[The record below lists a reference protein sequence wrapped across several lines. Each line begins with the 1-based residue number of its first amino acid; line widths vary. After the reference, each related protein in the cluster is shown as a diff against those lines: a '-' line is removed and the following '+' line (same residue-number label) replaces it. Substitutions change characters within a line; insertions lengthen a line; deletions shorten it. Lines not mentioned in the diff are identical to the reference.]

1 VAFDGS
7 EGELVVG
14 AIEAVV
20 HCRGHRRHSR
30 EVEQERWYTDGH
42 WTLLHRFAE
51 RWSLRNTGWDT
62 ASHLTLTVYPYQQR
76 GTPAWRIEV
85 ALATLFGLRRM
96 SERLLRSQPPAEP
109 YPAVTNS
116 DGLVAAGDSI
126 DLTFPPP
133 PNKGWLEVEWHS
145 PDDSTHWASCRLPV
159 NETPAFSPIGMKR
172 SGHASSLWAGPR
184 RLLSA
189 VVSMVTWRRGR

>member
-30 EVEQERWYTDGH
+30 EGEQERWYTDGH

-96 SERLLRSQPPAEP
+96 SERLLRSQPNPTRPSPTA
-109 YPAVTNS
+109 T
-116 DGLVAAGDSI
+116 GWWR
-126 DLTFPPP
+126 PP